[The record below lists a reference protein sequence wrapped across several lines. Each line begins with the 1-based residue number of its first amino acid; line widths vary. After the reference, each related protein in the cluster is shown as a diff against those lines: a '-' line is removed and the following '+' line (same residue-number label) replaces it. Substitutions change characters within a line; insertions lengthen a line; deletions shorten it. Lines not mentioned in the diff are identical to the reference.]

1 MKKFWKWVFIALG
14 ILIPLAIVLLLADKE
29 VYLIWETWG
38 FQEDESF
45 VNPDFWNYILLIIF
59 KLSLYIFPSLI
70 MAIGLSIENKKNI
83 AKKRYSY
90 YVLNILKFW
99 FLTLLLIKLLGE
111 SILEVDR
118 IFKWQIFES
127 IKDVQTLIGFILTI
141 ILKKNI
147 EIAPNKAFDSNDKQ

>member
-147 EIAPNKAFDSNDKQ
+147 EIAPNKVFDKR